1 MSSLAQ
7 QVSAAGL
14 ADHILS
20 ERRLGDLLGGGDAR
34 RYGLV
39 NRALK
44 DGSLIRVKRG
54 TYLLGRQYR
63 NEPAHP
69 FAIAQGLVPGSY
81 VSFESA
87 LAHHGWIPEGVFVT
101 ASASPGRKT
110 LHFHNPAFGA
120 FSFHPIAVQ
129 DYRFLTSIDRVS
141 MGKLTA
147 FVAQP
152 LRALMDLVA
161 LRKECWTG
169 IEWLTSGLRIDE
181 DLLLSLRRKDFAVL
195 KPVYKHKAVNTF
207 LEALEQA
214 VMTAKASPP
223 PVPWPNP

>member
-1 MSSLAQ
+1 MSSLAE
-7 QVSAAGL
+7 QVSSAGL
-14 ADHILS
+14 ADRILS

-44 DGSLIRVKRG
+44 DGSLVRVKRG
-54 TYLLGRQYR
+54 IYLLGSHFRSEQV
-63 NEPAHP
+63 HP

-87 LAHHGWIPEGVFVT
+87 LVHHGWIPEAVFVT
-101 ASASPGRKT
+101 ASVSPGRKT
-110 LHFHNPAFGA
+110 LSVDSPDFGP

-129 DYRFLTSIDRVS
+129 DYRFLTSIDPIR

-147 FVAQP
+147 FIAQP

-161 LRKECWTG
+161 LRKVRWVG
-169 IEWLTSGLRIDE
+169 IEWLTVGLRIDQ
-181 DLLLSLRRKDFAVL
+181 DHLFSLRRKDFAAL
-195 KPVYKHKAVNTF
+195 KLVYKHKAVIAF

-214 VMTAKASPP
+214 VMTKKGSARWSGHD
-223 PVPWPNP
+223 

>member
-1 MSSLAQ
+1 MSSLAE

-20 ERRLGDLLGGGDAR
+20 ERQLSDLLGGGDAR

-54 TYLLGRQYR
+54 TYLLGRPYR
-63 NEPAHP
+63 SEQVHP

-101 ASASPGRKT
+101 ASVSPGRKT
-110 LHFHNPAFGA
+110 LRFDSPDFGP
-120 FSFHPIAVQ
+120 FSFHPIAIQ
-129 DYRFLTSIDRVS
+129 DYRFLTSIDRIR
-141 MGKLTA
+141 MGRLTA

-161 LRKECWTG
+161 QRKESWTG
-169 IEWLTSGLRIDE
+169 IEWLTSGLRIDK
-181 DLLLSLRRKDFAVL
+181 DLLLSLKRKDFAVL
-195 KPVYKHKAVNTF
+195 KPVYKHKAVNIF

-214 VMTAKASPP
+214 VMTTKASLAGRSERD
-223 PVPWPNP
+223 